1 MDPHPHTPQKKKKRK
16 PTETLWSSD
25 LITTSKNSYCRAVE
39 TLVDWCKDNHLLLN
53 VSKTKK
59 IVVDFRRDPQLLAH
73 WSSMENKSRSWSKYL
88 GSIIDSKLDWSLY
101 ALALLKMG
109 NHGYTSRRGWS
120 PSTSIPC
127 CWKCFTGPW

>member
-59 IVVDFRRDPQLLAH
+59 IVVDFRRDPPTPCTLLFNGEEVK
-73 WSSMENKSRSWSKYL
+73 ML
-88 GSIIDSKLDWSLY
+88 SLI
-101 ALALLKMG
+101 
-109 NHGYTSRRGWS
+109 H
-120 PSTSIPC
+120 I
-127 CWKCFTGPW
+127 